1 MLRRP
6 GGYEVSSL
14 GRVRRPAFEAP
25 RRRGGTQHYGAFVL
39 KAYLRNGG
47 PVVQLR
53 VERGRHRAVRVA
65 RLVAEAFL
73 PRPPAGAVLVFH
85 DGDRGNVHPTN
96 LHWVSPVP
104 ETLLLRLL
112 SPKP

>member
-39 KAYLRNGG
+39 KAYLRNGF
-47 PVVQLR
+47 VT
-53 VERGRHRAVRVA
+53 VESV
-65 RLVAEAFL
+65 
-73 PRPPAGAVLVFH
+73 
-85 DGDRGNVHPTN
+85 TN
-96 LHWVSPVP
+96 DIGSGFVMDDFVMQK
-104 ETLLLRLL
+104 TL
-112 SPKP
+112 

>member
-73 PRPPAGAVLVFH
+73 PRPPAGAVLAFH

-96 LHWVSPVP
+96 LHWVFPVP

-112 SPKP
+112 SP

>member
-73 PRPPAGAVLVFH
+73 PRPPAGAVLAFH
-85 DGDRGNVHPTN
+85 DGDRGNVRPIN

-104 ETLLLRLL
+104 ETLLVRLL
-112 SPKP
+112 SP